1 MMFLYKTYVRSN
13 LEYCCPLWNPS
24 GPNSVTSIQKI
35 EGIQRSFTSK
45 IGTMQDLNY
54 WERLK
59 SLNLMSLQRRRE
71 RYIIIY
77 MWKIL
82 TSEVPNDLQVS
93 FYMNERSAIK
103 AVIPRIP
110 SQRSNTTPFDKS
122 FSVIG
127 PKLWNILPKDCTLA
141 IDSLESFKRH
151 LGVFMSEFQDLPP
164 TSGYFSPNSNS
175 LLDWFYS
182 RSDGL

>member
-1 MMFLYKTYVRSN
+1 
-13 LEYCCPLWNPS
+13 
-24 GPNSVTSIQKI
+24 
-35 EGIQRSFTSK
+35 
-45 IGTMQDLNY
+45 
-54 WERLK
+54 
-59 SLNLMSLQRRRE
+59 
-71 RYIIIY
+71 

-93 FYMNERSAIK
+93 FYMNQRSAIK

-151 LGVFMSEFQDLPP
+151 LGVFMAEFQDLPP

-182 RSDGL
+182 RSDGLWWITLGLKSRHYCQSKCEGVCLARGMLTGYINGLCLVWGCRFP